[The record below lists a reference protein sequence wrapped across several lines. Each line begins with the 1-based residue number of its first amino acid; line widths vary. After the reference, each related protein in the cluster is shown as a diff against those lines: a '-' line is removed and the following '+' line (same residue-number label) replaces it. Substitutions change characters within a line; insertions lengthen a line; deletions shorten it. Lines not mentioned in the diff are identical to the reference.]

1 MASDSPWFESDHCFP
16 TGRECVALLRELG
29 RVDYIILSTHAYEHK
44 LFIGPFSRKFP
55 SAKVRIRIG
64 EMVGGETDTTTGNSI
79 IDVMRDIVSDE
90 QCSDMK
96 YVIFLCII
104 STLQLMRHPQYEL
117 SSTRCTSEHETPV
130 AQNSGIRDARD
141 VTQCESH
148 SCTLAHF

>member
-64 EMVGGETDTTTGNSI
+64 EMVGGETDTTTGNNI

-96 YVIFLCII
+96 YVIFLIFHA
-104 STLQLMRHPQYEL
+104 STDAPPTVSALKYQMY
-117 SSTRCTSEHETPV
+117 
-130 AQNSGIRDARD
+130 IRARNPSRA
-141 VTQCESH
+141 E
-148 SCTLAHF
+148 FWNP